1 MPIYIWLT
9 TRSTENQHVY
19 DKHHQ
24 ITINDTKNEALNI
37 KQSSDVPGQIW
48 KKMNKDD
55 FSEQILGGISEKVNT
70 LSLDSA
76 SIYGSLEQIKKE
88 LSEWRNSKSSPIRYH
103 QDAITEKFE
112 DLERNLKKHFR
123 NVEEEDKQTYLTL
136 KSINDE
142 LANIRREVERPRIL
156 IPILLT
162 GILIV
167 LLIK

>member
-1 MPIYIWLT
+1 
-9 TRSTENQHVY
+9 
-19 DKHHQ
+19 
-24 ITINDTKNEALNI
+24 
-37 KQSSDVPGQIW
+37 
-48 KKMNKDD
+48 MNKDD

-123 NVEEEDKQTYLTL
+123 NVEEEDKLTYLTL

-142 LANIRREVERPRIL
+142 LANIRREVERPRML

-162 GILIV
+162 GIFIV